1 MRRRR
6 NRRQDDDTD
15 SAERWLVSYADFIT
29 LLFAF
34 FVVMY
39 ALSLQGGKYQD
50 LTESFDQAVG
60 KEQPPAGSDAQA
72 SNATGAPTEAAPEVD
87 EMQQIAEQLAKRLSI
102 TFQQGAAQVRHLPQA
117 IHIEFD
123 AGILFPPAEAN
134 LSPAALSAL
143 RSVADVLQAYP
154 QHTVQVIGHTDT
166 LDIRSLQYPSN
177 WELSAARA
185 SSVVRLFVEAG
196 ISDQRLVAIG
206 RGATQPVASNASA
219 EGRLRNR
226 RVEIQILPTAAPAAP
241 PAAAPAAP
249 GRQAPR
255 APAAKPAPKPALE
268 PALEVAP
275 EAAPEAAAVPTT

>member
-6 NRRQDDDTD
+6 SRRHDDDTD
-15 SAERWLVSYADFIT
+15 SADRWLVSYADFIT

-50 LTESFDQAVG
+50 LTKSFDQAIG
-60 KEQPPAGSDAQA
+60 KSRPPASTNAQA
-72 SNATGAPTEAAPEVD
+72 ANASAVQTTAVPEVD
-87 EMQQIAEQLAKRLSI
+87 EMQLIAEQLAKRLSI

-123 AGILFPPAEAN
+123 AGILFAPAEAS
-134 LSPAALSAL
+134 LSPVALSAL

-185 SSVVRLFVEAG
+185 SSVVRLFVESG
-196 ISDQRLVAIG
+196 ITGQRLVAIG

-226 RVEIQILPTAAPAAP
+226 RVEIQILPTAAPAATSVP
-241 PAAAPAAP
+241 LAIPAAP
-249 GRQAPR
+249 
-255 APAAKPAPKPALE
+255 
-268 PALEVAP
+268 
-275 EAAPEAAAVPTT
+275 TT

>member
-1 MRRRR
+1 MRRSRSRR
-6 NRRQDDDTD
+6 HDDDND
-15 SAERWLVSYADFIT
+15 SADRWLVSYADFIT

-50 LTESFDQAVG
+50 LSESFDQAIG
-60 KEQPPAGSDAQA
+60 KAQPSASSDAQA
-72 SNATGAPTEAAPEVD
+72 ENTTSAQSDAAPAVD

-102 TFQQGAAQVRHLPQA
+102 TFQQGAAQVRHLPHA

-123 AGILFPPAEAN
+123 AGILFAPAEAN

-143 RSVADVLQAYP
+143 RSVADVLQTYP

-166 LDIRSLQYPSN
+166 VDIRSAQYPSN

-185 SSVVRLFVEAG
+185 SSVVRLFVAAG
-196 ISDQRLVAIG
+196 ITDQRLVAIG

-226 RVEIQILPTAAPAAP
+226 RVEIQILPTATPDATPAPLAIPAAP
-241 PAAAPAAP
+241 ATPVTPAAP
-249 GRQAPR
+249 
-255 APAAKPAPKPALE
+255 
-268 PALEVAP
+268 
-275 EAAPEAAAVPTT
+275 TT

>member
-1 MRRRR
+1 MRRRKS
-6 NRRQDDDTD
+6 RRHDDDND
-15 SAERWLVSYADFIT
+15 SADRWLVSYADFIT

-50 LTESFDQAVG
+50 LSESFEQAVG
-60 KEQPPAGSDAQA
+60 KEKPPATPDAQGSQADAA
-72 SNATGAPTEAAPEVD
+72 SVLQSGAEAKVD
-87 EMQQIAEQLAKRLSI
+87 EMQLIAEQLAKRLSI
-102 TFQQGAAQVRHLPQA
+102 TFQQGAAQVRYLGQA

-134 LSPAALSAL
+134 LSPEAVKAL
-143 RSVADVLQAYP
+143 RSVADVLNSYP
-154 QHTVQVIGHTDT
+154 QHTVQVISHTDT
-166 LDIRSLQYPSN
+166 LDIRSVQFPSN

-185 SSVVRLFVEAG
+185 SSVVRLFIEAG
-196 ISDQRLVAIG
+196 IADQRLVAIG
-206 RGATQPVASNASA
+206 RGATQPVASNTSA

-226 RVEIQILPTAAPAAP
+226 RVEIQILPTAAPATP

-268 PALEVAP
+268 AAP
-275 EAAPEAAAVPTT
+275 EAAPEAAAAPTT

>member
-1 MRRRR
+1 MRRRKS
-6 NRRQDDDTD
+6 RRQDDDND
-15 SAERWLVSYADFIT
+15 SADRWLVSYADFIT

-50 LTESFDQAVG
+50 LSESFDQAVG
-60 KEQPPAGSDAQA
+60 KEQPPAGANAQA
-72 SNATGAPTEAAPEVD
+72 ETAAALQSEAAPKVD
-87 EMQQIAEQLAKRLSI
+87 EMQLIAEQLAKRLSI
-102 TFQQGAAQVRHLPQA
+102 TFQQGAAQVRYLGQA

-123 AGILFPPAEAN
+123 AGILFAPAEAN
-134 LSPAALSAL
+134 LSPEAVKAL
-143 RSVADVLQAYP
+143 RSVADVLNTYP

-185 SSVVRLFVEAG
+185 SSVVRLFIEAG
-196 ISDQRLVAIG
+196 IADQRLAAIG

-241 PAAAPAAP
+241 AAASAATSAATRPAKRPA
-249 GRQAPR
+249 
-255 APAAKPAPKPALE
+255 APAAKPAAPKPASTA
-268 PALEVAP
+268 PADE
-275 EAAPEAAAVPTT
+275 TT

>member
-6 NRRQDDDTD
+6 SRRHDDDTD

-39 ALSLQGGKYQD
+39 ALSLQGGKYED

-60 KEQPPAGSDAQA
+60 KGKPPASAQA
-72 SNATGAPTEAAPEVD
+72 TSASAVQTEATPEVD
-87 EMQQIAEQLAKRLSI
+87 EMQLIAEQLAKRLSI

-123 AGILFPPAEAN
+123 AGILFAPAEAN

-196 ISDQRLVAIG
+196 ITDQRLVAIG

-226 RVEIQILPTAAPAAP
+226 RVEIQILPTAAPSDP
-241 PAAAPAAP
+241 PAAPAAALP
-249 GRQAPR
+249 T
-255 APAAKPAPKPALE
+255 APAATPAPLAVP
-268 PALEVAP
+268 
-275 EAAPEAAAVPTT
+275 AAPATPTGPTT

>member
-1 MRRRR
+1 MRRRSH
-6 NRRQDDDTD
+6 RRHEDDND
-15 SAERWLVSYADFIT
+15 SADRWLVSYADFIT

-50 LTESFDQAVG
+50 LSQSFDQATG
-60 KEQPPAGSDAQA
+60 KPQPATASLT
-72 SNATGAPTEAAPEVD
+72 SNAAVLQADKEPDAD
-87 EMQQIAEQLAKRLSI
+87 EMQLIAEQLAKRLAI
-102 TFQQGAAQVRHLPQA
+102 TFQQGAAQVRHLPHA

-123 AGILFPPAEAN
+123 AGILFAPAEAN
-134 LSPAALSAL
+134 LSPTALQAL

-154 QHTVQVIGHTDT
+154 LHTVQVIGHTDT
-166 LDIRSLQYPSN
+166 VDIRSAQYPSN

-196 ISDQRLVAIG
+196 IKDQRLVAIG

-226 RVEIQILPTAAPAAP
+226 RVEIQILPTAAPDATPAP
-241 PAAAPAAP
+241 LAIPAAPAAP
-249 GRQAPR
+249 AT
-255 APAAKPAPKPALE
+255 PAA
-268 PALEVAP
+268 
-275 EAAPEAAAVPTT
+275 PTT

>member
-6 NRRQDDDTD
+6 NRRQDDETD
-15 SAERWLVSYADFIT
+15 SADRWLVSYADFIT

-39 ALSLQGGKYQD
+39 ALSLQGGQYQD
-50 LTESFDQAVG
+50 LSESFDQAVG
-60 KEQPPAGSDAQA
+60 KKPPSAKTA
-72 SNATGAPTEAAPEVD
+72 NAAVVPTKAVPEAD
-87 EMQQIAEQLAKRLSI
+87 EMQLIAEQLAKRLSI
-102 TFQQGAAQVRHLPQA
+102 TLQQGAAQVRHLPQA

-123 AGILFPPAEAN
+123 AGILFAPAEAN

-185 SSVVRLFVEAG
+185 SSVVRLFVEGG

-206 RGATQPVASNASA
+206 RGATQPVASNTSA

-226 RVEIQILPTAAPAAP
+226 RVEIQILPSTAPTAPAEASSATQPSKPSSKPASKPAFAAPAAP
-241 PAAAPAAP
+241 
-249 GRQAPR
+249 
-255 APAAKPAPKPALE
+255 
-268 PALEVAP
+268 
-275 EAAPEAAAVPTT
+275 TT

>member
-6 NRRQDDDTD
+6 NRRHDDDTD
-15 SAERWLVSYADFIT
+15 PAERWLVSYADFIT

-60 KEQPPAGSDAQA
+60 KAQSGAGTQA
-72 SNATGAPTEAAPEVD
+72 TNATATPAEPEPEVD
-87 EMQQIAEQLAKRLSI
+87 EMQLIAEQLAKRLSI

-185 SSVVRLFVEAG
+185 SSVVRLFIEAG
-196 ISDQRLVAIG
+196 ITDQRLVAIG

-226 RVEIQILPTAAPAAP
+226 RVEIQILPAPAPLAGT
-241 PAAAPAAP
+241 AAAPATP
-249 GRQAPR
+249 QPR
-255 APAAKPAPKPALE
+255 GAPAA
-268 PALEVAP
+268 
-275 EAAPEAAAVPTT
+275 AAAAGTPTT

>member
-1 MRRRR
+1 MRRRKS
-6 NRRQDDDTD
+6 RRHDDDND
-15 SAERWLVSYADFIT
+15 SADRWLVSYADFIT

-50 LTESFDQAVG
+50 LSESFEQAVG
-60 KEQPPAGSDAQA
+60 KEKPPAAPDAQGSQADAA
-72 SNATGAPTEAAPEVD
+72 SVLQSGAEAKVD
-87 EMQQIAEQLAKRLSI
+87 EMQLIAEQLAKRLSI
-102 TFQQGAAQVRHLPQA
+102 TFQQGAAQVRYLGQA

-134 LSPAALSAL
+134 LSPEAVKAL
-143 RSVADVLQAYP
+143 RSVADVLNSYP

-166 LDIRSLQYPSN
+166 LDIRSVQFPSN

-185 SSVVRLFVEAG
+185 SSVVRLFIEAG
-196 ISDQRLVAIG
+196 IADQRLVAIG
-206 RGATQPVASNASA
+206 RGATQPVASNTSA

-226 RVEIQILPTAAPAAP
+226 RVEIQILPTAAPATP
-241 PAAAPAAP
+241 PATAPAAP

-255 APAAKPAPKPALE
+255 VPAAKPAPKPALE
-268 PALEVAP
+268 AAP
-275 EAAPEAAAVPTT
+275 EAAPEAAAAPTT

>member
-1 MRRRR
+1 MRRRKS
-6 NRRQDDDTD
+6 RRHDDDND
-15 SAERWLVSYADFIT
+15 SADRWLVSYADFIT

-50 LTESFDQAVG
+50 LSESFEQAVG
-60 KEQPPAGSDAQA
+60 KEKPPATPDAQGSQADAA
-72 SNATGAPTEAAPEVD
+72 SVLQSGAEAKVD
-87 EMQQIAEQLAKRLSI
+87 EMQLIAEQLAKRLSI
-102 TFQQGAAQVRHLPQA
+102 TFQQGAAQVRYLGQA

-134 LSPAALSAL
+134 LSPEAVKAL
-143 RSVADVLQAYP
+143 RSVADVLNSYP
-154 QHTVQVIGHTDT
+154 QHTVQVISHTDT
-166 LDIRSLQYPSN
+166 LDIRSVQFPSN

-185 SSVVRLFVEAG
+185 SSVVRLFIEAG
-196 ISDQRLVAIG
+196 IADQRLVAIG
-206 RGATQPVASNASA
+206 RGATQPVASNTSA

-226 RVEIQILPTAAPAAP
+226 RVEIQILPTAAPATP

-268 PALEVAP
+268 AAP
-275 EAAPEAAAVPTT
+275 EAAPGTAAAPTT

>member
-60 KEQPPAGSDAQA
+60 QGTPPASANAQA
-72 SNATGAPTEAAPEVD
+72 TNGAGAPTDAAPEVD
-87 EMQQIAEQLAKRLSI
+87 EMQLIAEQLAKRLSI

-123 AGILFPPAEAN
+123 AGILFAPAEAN

-196 ISDQRLVAIG
+196 ITDQRLVAIG

-226 RVEIQILPTAAPAAP
+226 RVEIQILPTTEPAAGTPAAPATAL
-241 PAAAPAAP
+241 PA
-249 GRQAPR
+249 
-255 APAAKPAPKPALE
+255 APAAKPAPLAVP
-268 PALEVAP
+268 
-275 EAAPEAAAVPTT
+275 AAPAAPAAPTT